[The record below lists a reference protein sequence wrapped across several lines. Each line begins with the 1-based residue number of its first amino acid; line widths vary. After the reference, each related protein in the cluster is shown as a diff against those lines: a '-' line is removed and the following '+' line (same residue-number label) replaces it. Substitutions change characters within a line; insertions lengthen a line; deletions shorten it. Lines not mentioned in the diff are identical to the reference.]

1 MIGIIIFLSIVAV
14 AAIGFIFWL
23 LKVLKNTLNITEN
36 VINMAQGTSTR
47 NKEKAYDGKYYP
59 GTVISRLEFGA
70 AEECII
76 TDFSAYD
83 THKVVCFTL
92 RLKESIRDYAATI
105 LDLNKDDDMFEED
118 LGMTDEE
125 LIKIVGQP
133 SIFKNVVVYAPLEGV
148 WTWKSQKD

>member
-1 MIGIIIFLSIVAV
+1 MIGIIIFLSVVAV

-92 RLKESIRDYAATI
+92 RLKESVRDYAATI
-105 LDLNKDDDMFEED
+105 LDKVDDMFED
-118 LGMTDEE
+118 MNMTDEE
-125 LIKIVGQP
+125 LMKIVGQP
-133 SIFKNVVVYAPLEGV
+133 SIFKDVVVYAPLEGV

>member
-36 VINMAQGTSTR
+36 VINMTQGTSTR

-105 LDLNKDDDMFEED
+105 LDKVDDMFED
-118 LGMTDEE
+118 MNMTDEE
-125 LIKIVGQP
+125 LMKIVGQP

>member
-105 LDLNKDDDMFEED
+105 LDKVDDMFED
-118 LGMTDEE
+118 MNMTDEE
-125 LIKIVGQP
+125 LMKIVGQP
-133 SIFKNVVVYAPLEGV
+133 SIFKDVVVYAPLEGV
-148 WTWKSQKD
+148 WTWKSQKN

>member
-1 MIGIIIFLSIVAV
+1 MIGIIIFLSVVAV

-105 LDLNKDDDMFEED
+105 LDKVDDMFED
-118 LGMTDEE
+118 MNMTDEE
-125 LIKIVGQP
+125 LMKIVGQP
-133 SIFKNVVVYAPLEGV
+133 SIFKDVVVYAPLEGV

>member
-1 MIGIIIFLSIVAV
+1 MIGIIIFLSVVAV

-105 LDLNKDDDMFEED
+105 LDKVDDMFED
-118 LGMTDEE
+118 MNMTDEE
-125 LIKIVGQP
+125 LMKIVGQP
-133 SIFKNVVVYAPLEGV
+133 SIFKDVIVYAPLEGV

>member
-1 MIGIIIFLSIVAV
+1 MIGIIIFLSVVAV

-105 LDLNKDDDMFEED
+105 LDKVDDIFEDMN
-118 LGMTDEE
+118 MTDEE
-125 LIKIVGQP
+125 LMKIVGQP
-133 SIFKNVVVYAPLEGV
+133 SIFKDVVVYAPLEGV

>member
-105 LDLNKDDDMFEED
+105 LDKVDDMFED
-118 LGMTDEE
+118 MNMTDEE
-125 LIKIVGQP
+125 LMKIVGQP
-133 SIFKNVVVYAPLEGV
+133 SIFKDVIVYAPLEGV

>member
-1 MIGIIIFLSIVAV
+1 MIGIIIFLSVVAV

-36 VINMAQGTSTR
+36 VINMAQDTSTR

-105 LDLNKDDDMFEED
+105 LDKVDDMFED
-118 LGMTDEE
+118 MNMTDEE
-125 LIKIVGQP
+125 LMKIVGQP
-133 SIFKNVVVYAPLEGV
+133 SIFKDVVVYAPLEGV

>member
-1 MIGIIIFLSIVAV
+1 MIGIIIFLSVVAV

-92 RLKESIRDYAATI
+92 RLKESVRDYAATI
-105 LDLNKDDDMFEED
+105 LDKVDDMFED
-118 LGMTDEE
+118 MNMTDEE
-125 LIKIVGQP
+125 LMKIVGQP
-133 SIFKNVVVYAPLEGV
+133 SIFKDVIVYAPLEGV

>member
-105 LDLNKDDDMFEED
+105 LDKVDDMFED
-118 LGMTDEE
+118 MNITDEE
-125 LIKIVGQP
+125 LMKIVGQP
-133 SIFKNVVVYAPLEGV
+133 SIFKDVIVYAPLEGV

>member
-1 MIGIIIFLSIVAV
+1 MIGIIIFLSVVAV

-105 LDLNKDDDMFEED
+105 LDKVDDMFED
-118 LGMTDEE
+118 MNMTDEE
-125 LIKIVGQP
+125 LMKIVGQP

-148 WTWKSQKD
+148 WTWKSQKN

>member
-1 MIGIIIFLSIVAV
+1 MGAIAIIILVLIALVEAV
-14 AAIGFIFWL
+14 FIFWPF
-23 LKVLKNTLNITEN
+23 KVLKNTFDSIIPKGFHE
-36 VINMAQGTSTR
+36 
-47 NKEKAYDGKYYP
+47 AYDGKYYP

-105 LDLNKDDDMFEED
+105 LDLNKDDEMFEED

-125 LIKIVGQP
+125 LIKIVGRP
-133 SIFKNVVVYAPLEGV
+133 SIFKDVVVYAPLEGV

>member
-105 LDLNKDDDMFEED
+105 LDKVDDMFED
-118 LGMTDEE
+118 MNMTDEE
-125 LIKIVGQP
+125 LMKIVGQP
-133 SIFKNVVVYAPLEGV
+133 SIFKDVVVYSPLEGV

>member
-1 MIGIIIFLSIVAV
+1 MIGIIIFLSVVAV
-14 AAIGFIFWL
+14 AAISFIFWL

-105 LDLNKDDDMFEED
+105 LDKVDDMFED
-118 LGMTDEE
+118 MNMTDEE
-125 LIKIVGQP
+125 LMKIVGQP
-133 SIFKNVVVYAPLEGV
+133 SIFKDVVVYAPLEGV

>member
-1 MIGIIIFLSIVAV
+1 MIGIIIFLSVVAV
-14 AAIGFIFWL
+14 AAISFIFWL

-92 RLKESIRDYAATI
+92 RLKESVRDYAATS
-105 LDLNKDDDMFEED
+105 LDKVDDMFED
-118 LGMTDEE
+118 MNMTDEE
-125 LIKIVGQP
+125 LMKIIGQP
-133 SIFKNVVVYAPLEGV
+133 SIFKDVVVYAPLEGV

>member
-105 LDLNKDDDMFEED
+105 LDKVDDMFED
-118 LGMTDEE
+118 MNMTDEE
-125 LIKIVGQP
+125 LMKIIGQP
-133 SIFKNVVVYAPLEGV
+133 SIFKDVVVYAPLEGV

>member
-105 LDLNKDDDMFEED
+105 LDKVDDMFED
-118 LGMTDEE
+118 MNMTDEE
-125 LIKIVGQP
+125 LMKIVGQP
-133 SIFKNVVVYAPLEGV
+133 SIFKDVVVYAPLEGV

>member
-1 MIGIIIFLSIVAV
+1 MIGIIIFLSVVAV

-23 LKVLKNTLNITEN
+23 LKVLKNTLSITEN

-47 NKEKAYDGKYYP
+47 NKEKAYDDKYYP

-105 LDLNKDDDMFEED
+105 LDKVDDMFED
-118 LGMTDEE
+118 MNMTDEE
-125 LIKIVGQP
+125 LMKIVGQP
-133 SIFKNVVVYAPLEGV
+133 SIFKDVVVYAPLEGV

>member
-1 MIGIIIFLSIVAV
+1 MIGIIIFLSVVAV

-36 VINMAQGTSTR
+36 VINMAQGTSIR

-105 LDLNKDDDMFEED
+105 LDKVDDMFED
-118 LGMTDEE
+118 MNMTDEE
-125 LIKIVGQP
+125 LMKIVGQP
-133 SIFKNVVVYAPLEGV
+133 SIFKDVVVYAPLEGV

>member
-1 MIGIIIFLSIVAV
+1 MIGIIFFLSVVAV

-70 AEECII
+70 AEDCII

-105 LDLNKDDDMFEED
+105 LDKVDDMFED
-118 LGMTDEE
+118 MNMTDEE
-125 LIKIVGQP
+125 IMKIVGQP
-133 SIFKNVVVYAPLEGV
+133 SIFKDVVVYAPLEGV

>member
-1 MIGIIIFLSIVAV
+1 MIGIIIFLSVVAV
-14 AAIGFIFWL
+14 AAISFIFWL

-92 RLKESIRDYAATI
+92 RLKESVRDYAATI
-105 LDLNKDDDMFEED
+105 LDKVDDMFED
-118 LGMTDEE
+118 MNMTDEE
-125 LIKIVGQP
+125 LMKIVGQP
-133 SIFKNVVVYAPLEGV
+133 SIFKDVVVYAPLEGV

>member
-92 RLKESIRDYAATI
+92 RLKESVRDYAATI
-105 LDLNKDDDMFEED
+105 LDKVDDMFED
-118 LGMTDEE
+118 MNMTDEE
-125 LIKIVGQP
+125 LMKIVGQP
-133 SIFKNVVVYAPLEGV
+133 SIFKDVVVYAPLEGV

>member
-92 RLKESIRDYAATI
+92 RLKESVRDYAATI
-105 LDLNKDDDMFEED
+105 LDKVDDMFED
-118 LGMTDEE
+118 MNMTDEE
-125 LIKIVGQP
+125 LMKIIGQP
-133 SIFKNVVVYAPLEGV
+133 SIFKDVVVYAPLEGV